1 MRESPAPPAAGGDTK
16 KSEDRILTTHAGSLP
31 RPPALRDLLVSQD
44 RGEAVDGAALARESE
59 AAVRHVIRKQLEA
72 GIDVGNDGEQP
83 RVGFSTYP
91 ARRMRGFGGES
102 KRRLAL
108 DLIDH
113 PDYASRLSR
122 QRSGTARITDAPQ
135 AVAEVAYTDLGPAV
149 AECELFERCAG
160 ASPDGFT
167 EPFMTAASPGVI
179 ATIMLDAHYGSHE
192 RYVRALAREM
202 RKEYELIVSRGFVL
216 QLDCPDLA
224 MERARFFQDESLD
237 GFLDAVALHVDAI
250 NDAVAAIPQD
260 RVRLHL
266 CWGNYDGPHTHDV
279 PLEPLL
285 PIVYRARVGALS
297 LPLASP
303 RHQHELRA
311 FRRHPL
317 PDGMLFLPGIIDS
330 TTNVVEHPEVVA
342 DRIVAAVEAVG
353 DRTRVL
359 AGVDCG
365 FGTFAGSQLVEE
377 SVVWAKLRTLREGA
391 DLATKRL
398 W

>member
-1 MRESPAPPAAGGDTK
+1 MKG
-16 KSEDRILTTHAGSLP
+16 SEARILTTHVGSLP
-31 RPPALRDLLVSQD
+31 RPPALRDLLVRLD
-44 RGEAVDGAALARESE
+44 RGEAIDAQALTREAES
-59 AAVRHVIRKQLEA
+59 AVRHVVARQREA
-72 GIDVGNDGEQP
+72 GIDVVNDGEQP

-91 ARRMRGFGGES
+91 AKRMRGFGGAS
-102 KRRLAL
+102 KRPLSR
-108 DLIDH
+108 DLLEH
-113 PDYASRLSR
+113 PDYAARLAR
-122 QRSGTARITDAPQ
+122 QRAGAARIGDAPQ
-135 AVAEVAYTDLGPAV
+135 AVAEVAYTDLSEAV
-149 AECELFERCAG
+149 AECDLFQRAAESG
-160 ASPDGFT
+160 KFT
-167 EPFMTAASPGVI
+167 EAFMTAASPGVI
-179 ATIMLDAHYGSHE
+179 ATIMLDAFYGSHE

-224 MERARFFQDESLD
+224 MERARFFQDAPLDTFLES
-237 GFLDAVALHVDAI
+237 VALHVDAI
-250 NDAVAAIPQD
+250 NEAIAGLPAD
-260 RVRLHL
+260 RIRLHL

-285 PIVYRARVGALS
+285 PIVYGARVGALS

-303 RHQHELRA
+303 RHQHELKA

-317 PDGMLFLPGIIDS
+317 PAGMLFVPGVIDS

-342 DRIVAAVEAVG
+342 DRIVAAAEVIG

-377 SVVWAKLRTLREGA
+377 SVVWTKLRTLREGA
-391 DLATKRL
+391 DLATRRL
-398 W
+398 WS

>member
-1 MRESPAPPAAGGDTK
+1 MKG
-16 KSEDRILTTHAGSLP
+16 SEQRILTTHVGSLP
-31 RPPALRDLLVSQD
+31 RPPALRELLVRQD
-44 RGEAVDGAALARESE
+44 RGEPIDAAALARESD
-59 AAVRHVIRKQLEA
+59 AAVRHVVAKQLEA
-72 GIDVGNDGEQP
+72 GVDVGNDGEQP

-91 ARRMRGFGGES
+91 SRRMKGFGGES
-102 KRRLAL
+102 KRRMSR
-108 DLIDH
+108 DQIEH
-113 PDYASRLSR
+113 PDYAARLAR
-122 QRSGTARITDAPQ
+122 QRAGSARIGDAPQ
-135 AVAEVAYTDLGPAV
+135 AVAEVAYTDLSEATT
-149 AECELFERCAG
+149 ECELFQR
-160 ASPDGFT
+160 ASAAARPGFA
-167 EPFMTAASPGVI
+167 ESFMTAASPGVI
-179 ATIMLDAHYGSHE
+179 ATIMLDAYYGSHE

-202 RKEYELIVSRGFVL
+202 RKEYELIVARGFVL

-237 GFLDAVALHVDAI
+237 GFLAAVALHIDAI
-250 NDAVAAIPQD
+250 NEAVAAIPRD

-285 PIVYRARVGALS
+285 PIVYRAKVGALS

-303 RHQHELRA
+303 RHQHELKV

-317 PDGMLFLPGIIDS
+317 PDGMLFLPGVIDS

-342 DRIVAAVEAVG
+342 DRIEAAVGAVG

-359 AGVDCG
+359 ASVDCG

-377 SVVWAKLRTLREGA
+377 SVVWTKLRTLREGA
-391 DLATKRL
+391 ELASKRL
-398 W
+398 WS

>member
-1 MRESPAPPAAGGDTK
+1 MKRN
-16 KSEDRILTTHAGSLP
+16 EDRILTTHVGSLP
-31 RPPALRDLLVSQD
+31 RPPALRDLLVRQD
-44 RGEAVDGAALARESE
+44 RGEAIDAAGLAREAE
-59 AAVRHVIRKQLEA
+59 AAVRHVVRKQIEA

-91 ARRMRGFGGES
+91 ARRMRGFGGAS
-102 KRRLAL
+102 QRRLSRDIAE
-108 DLIDH
+108 H
-113 PDYASRLSR
+113 PDYLSRLSR
-122 QRSGTARITDAPQ
+122 QRAGASRINDAPQ
-135 AVAEVAYTDLGPAV
+135 AVGEVAYVDLAEAE
-149 AECELFERCAG
+149 AECALFHRCVA
-160 ASPDGFT
+160 ADRLQFA

-202 RKEYELIVSRGFVL
+202 RKEYELIVARGFVL

-224 MERARFFQDESLD
+224 MERARFFQDEPLD
-237 GFLDAVALHVDAI
+237 RFLDAVALHVDAI
-250 NDAVAAIPQD
+250 NEAISGIPRD

-285 PIVYRARVGALS
+285 PVVYRARVGALS

-311 FRRHPL
+311 FRRHRL
-317 PDGMLFLPGIIDS
+317 PNDMLFVPGVIDS

-342 DRIVAAVEAVG
+342 DRILAAVETIG

-377 SVVWAKLRTLREGA
+377 SIVWTKLRALREGA

-398 W
+398 WD

>member
-1 MRESPAPPAAGGDTK
+1 MKR
-16 KSEDRILTTHAGSLP
+16 SEHRILTTHVGSLP
-31 RPPALRDLLVSQD
+31 RPPALRDLLVRQD
-44 RGEAVDGAALARESE
+44 RGEIVDGTTLAREAE
-59 AAVRHVIRKQLEA
+59 TAVSHVVRKQLEA

-83 RVGFSTYP
+83 RAGFSTYP

-102 KRRLAL
+102 KRRLSRDIAE
-108 DLIDH
+108 H
-113 PDYASRLSR
+113 PDYAARLSR
-122 QRSGTARITDAPQ
+122 QRAGAARIADAPQ
-135 AVAEVAYTDLGPAV
+135 AVAEVAYTDLSEAV
-149 AECELFERCAG
+149 AECELYARCA
-160 ASPDGFT
+160 AAEQTVFA

-179 ATIMLDAHYGSHE
+179 ATIMLDAYYGSHE

-202 RKEYELIVSRGFVL
+202 RREYELIVSRGFVL

-224 MERARFFQDESLD
+224 MERARFFQDEPLD
-237 GFLDAVALHVDAI
+237 RFLDAVALHVDAI
-250 NDAVAAIPQD
+250 NEALANIPRD

-303 RHQHELRA
+303 RHQHELKA

-317 PDGMLFLPGIIDS
+317 PDVMLFLPGVIDS

-342 DRIVAAVEAVG
+342 DRIVAAAEAVG
-353 DRTRVL
+353 DRTRIL
-359 AGVDCG
+359 ASVDCG

-377 SVVWAKLRTLREGA
+377 SVVWAKLRSLREGA

-398 W
+398 WA

>member
-1 MRESPAPPAAGGDTK
+1 MKR
-16 KSEDRILTTHAGSLP
+16 SEQRILTTHVGSLP
-31 RPPALRDLLVSQD
+31 RPGALRDLLVRQD
-44 RGEAVDGAALARESE
+44 RGEAVDAAALAREAE
-59 AAVRHVIRKQLEA
+59 AAVRHVVRGQLEA

-91 ARRMRGFGGES
+91 AKRMRGFGGAS
-102 KRRLAL
+102 RRRLAR
-108 DLIDH
+108 DIAEH

-122 QRSGTARITDAPQ
+122 QRSGAARINDAPQ
-135 AVAEVAYTDLGPAV
+135 AVAEIAYTDLGEAE
-149 AECELFERCAG
+149 AECELFRRATAAERQ
-160 ASPDGFT
+160 GFA

-179 ATIMLDAHYGSHE
+179 ATIMLDAFYGSHE
-192 RYVRALAREM
+192 RYIHALAREM

-224 MERARFFQDESLD
+224 MERTRFFQDEPLD
-237 GFLDAVALHVDAI
+237 RFLDAVALHIDGI
-250 NDAVAAIPQD
+250 NAAVAAIPPD
-260 RVRLHL
+260 RIRLHV

-285 PIVYRARVGALS
+285 PIIYRARVGALS

-303 RHQHELRA
+303 RHQHELKA

-317 PDGMLFLPGIIDS
+317 PGGMLFLPGVIDS

-342 DRIVAAVEAVG
+342 DRIVAAAEVIG

-377 SVVWAKLRTLREGA
+377 SIVWTKLRALREGA

-398 W
+398 WGPT